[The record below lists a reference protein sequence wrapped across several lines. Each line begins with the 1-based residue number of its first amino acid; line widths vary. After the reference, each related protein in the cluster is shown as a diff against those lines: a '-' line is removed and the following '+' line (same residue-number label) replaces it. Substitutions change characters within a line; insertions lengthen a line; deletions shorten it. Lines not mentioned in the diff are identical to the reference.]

1 MLLNE
6 KKIFVSTGSACAS
19 SSLKG
24 SHILKALKVEDLYS
38 NGTIR
43 ITLGKPLSEE
53 DIDFIIISIKE
64 SVVKLRKLSPFEGEE
79 L

>member
-1 MLLNE
+1 
-6 KKIFVSTGSACAS
+6 
-19 SSLKG
+19 LK
-24 SHILKALKVEDLYS
+24 DLYS